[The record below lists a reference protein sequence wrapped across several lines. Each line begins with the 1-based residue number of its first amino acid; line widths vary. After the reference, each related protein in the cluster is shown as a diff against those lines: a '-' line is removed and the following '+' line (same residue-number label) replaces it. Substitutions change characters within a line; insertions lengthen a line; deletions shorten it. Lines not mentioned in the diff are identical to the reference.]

1 MPRLSPA
8 TARLL
13 ATGLIALA
21 NTAPATAQGQPQMNL
36 PRIEI
41 TAGMHRIEA
50 QVAAVCAAVEF
61 VCGET
66 R

>member
-21 NTAPATAQGQPQMNL
+21 STAPPPPKANL
-36 PRIEI
+36 K
-41 TAGMHRIEA
+41 
-50 QVAAVCAAVEF
+50 
-61 VCGET
+61 
-66 R
+66 

>member
-21 NTAPATAQGQPQMNL
+21 GTAPAAAQGQPQMNL

-50 QVAAVCAAVEF
+50 RWRHRPRSAKP
-61 VCGET
+61 G
-66 R
+66 